1 MEGRAQNDQPDV
13 FRWKW
18 TSSGQYS
25 AASTYRAFF
34 LGLTEQLEV
43 KQLWKIK
50 APNKCRFFLWLL
62 LHGRCWTSD
71 RLQRHELPNNSNCA
85 LCNQEAE
92 TLEHLLLHCAY
103 NREVWFRIFRR
114 HGWVALLPVAQQAI
128 IDWWLSMRKRVSKV
142 SRSRFDSIFALVLW
156 RLWNERNVRVF
167 RNRVT
172 MPHHLAE
179 RIAELSSWCGAGL
192 VAQIGNG

>member
-1 MEGRAQNDQPDV
+1 MEGRSHNDQPDV

-25 AASTYRAFF
+25 AASTYKAFF
-34 LGLTEQLEV
+34 LCLTEQLEA

-50 APNKCRFFLWLL
+50 APNKSRFFLWLL
-62 LHGRCWTSD
+62 LHGRCWTSG
-71 RLQRHELPNNSNCA
+71 RLQRHGLPNDSNCA
-85 LCNQEAE
+85 LYDQEAE

-103 NREVWFRIFRR
+103 SREVWFRIFRR
-114 HGWVALLPVAQQAI
+114 HGWVALLPTAQQAI
-128 IDWWLSMRKRVSKV
+128 IDWWLSVRKRVSKA
-142 SRSRFDSIFALVLW
+142 SRNRFVSIFALVVW

-167 RNRVT
+167 RNRVM

-179 RIAELSSWCGAGL
+179 RIAELSS
-192 VAQIGNG
+192 